1 MLTKYCTDRSDY
13 LQSFDPFYFLSD
25 MGFPRA
31 FQSKRSVSYDVASDE
46 KSLTLTIDLPG
57 VKKEDLRVEATGQ
70 TITVKAK
77 RGAEDISTTYRI
89 SKDYDAATPD
99 ALLENG
105 VLNLTFRKSKETSTK
120 LIEIK

>member
-1 MLTKYCTDRSDY
+1 MLTKYCADRNDY

-25 MGFPRA
+25 FGLPRA
-31 FQSKRSVSYDVASDE
+31 FQSKRSISYDVTTDE

-70 TITVKAK
+70 IVAVKAK
-77 RGAEDISTTYRI
+77 RGSEEINTTYRI

-105 VLNLTFRKSKETSTK
+105 VLNLTFRKSKETNTT
-120 LIEIK
+120 LIEVR